1 MTSMIEVLVALA
13 LFVLAFVTV
22 LSPLQLNR
30 RSAMECSQRMGAI
43 ALANDLIEQERGLPF
58 DKIVSLQGTRDLYS
72 YSLVVRQQPNLKTLT
87 LLVRW
92 GNDKQLEYGTLIQGE
107 SP

>member
-1 MTSMIEVLVALA
+1 MMEVLVALV
-13 LFVLAFVTV
+13 LFVMAFVIV
-22 LSPLQLNR
+22 LSPLQLKQ
-30 RSAMECSQRMGAI
+30 RSAMECSQRMGAL

-58 DKIVSLQGTRDLYS
+58 DKIVSLQGTRDPYS

-87 LLVRW
+87 LLIRW
-92 GNDKQLEYGTLIQGE
+92 GHDKQLEYGTLVQGD